1 MEIYSTFLILNP
13 LTTAINP
20 EMKHRIHP
28 SIRRDMMLGKRGVV
42 MRGMV
47 AISSKE
53 ILDAKTSDT
62 ATTKIT
68 NAIEWNLGRERMVGV
83 IVNI

>member
-1 MEIYSTFLILNP
+1 M
-13 LTTAINP
+13 
-20 EMKHRIHP
+20 
-28 SIRRDMMLGKRGVV
+28 
-42 MRGMV
+42 
-47 AISSKE
+47 E

-62 ATTKIT
+62 ANTKIT